1 MGGWTERPLVQMGYG
16 GTWWR
21 AHPGLWG
28 LGDYGEATRGSKGRL
43 CAPTLGIRAMG
54 SKEMGGPSPGRWGPS
69 HSEWEGRSQGGA
81 CLEEHTLADRWP
93 AQEGPPGARHYIP
106 ERQVRA
112 GYSFW

>member
-1 MGGWTERPLVQMGYG
+1 MGGQSGPWCKWAMEAPG
-16 GTWWR
+16 GEPTQGSGAWVTM
-21 AHPGLWG
+21 
-28 LGDYGEATRGSKGRL
+28 GEATRGSKGRL